1 VEYDQFIDRVAEL
14 AGVSREHAEMLSH
27 ATLTVLADRISGG
40 QALDL
45 AAMLPEELGEH
56 LRKPPSKTPKN
67 YSFDEFVV
75 RVHDRA
81 HVPLDEIRPGIRA
94 VLLTLRETA
103 GEKEFRDTLAQLPGQ
118 FRALLQE
125 EGGPETAST
134 GGQIADSDS
143 DAAGEQP
150 AGRPGSRAAQD
161 DALVQRTAER
171 AGVSAQDA
179 AELTRATLE
188 VLGDRIGGQQA
199 RDLAQRLPDAS
210 GQWLDEPPETPAHD
224 YGVDDFVSRVRDIV
238 TQVDDHDITPGIQ
251 AVMIAL
257 RDAVGEAEVEIAL
270 RPLPGEYDELLVRV
284 G

>member
-1 VEYDQFIDRVAEL
+1 VEYDEFIDRVAEL
-14 AGVSREHAEMLSH
+14 AGVSREHAEVLSH

-67 YSFDEFVV
+67 YGFDEFVV

-94 VLLTLRETA
+94 VLLTLREVS

-125 EGGPETAST
+125 EGGPGTAST
-134 GGQIADSDS
+134 GGQTADP
-143 DAAGEQP
+143 DAAGDRP
-150 AGRPGSRAAQD
+150 AGRPGSQAAQD
-161 DALVQRTAER
+161 DALVQRAAER

-179 AELTRATLE
+179 AELTRATLT

-199 RDLAQRLPDAS
+199 HDLAQRLPDAS

-238 TQVDDHDITPGIQ
+238 TEVEDGAITPGIQ